1 MNKEEAKEEALEEA
15 LERIASAERELELAK
30 AALSEAKKPAAL
42 SEAKKPEEQWEPKGG
57 GFYLNYRNDVDEG
70 HSVLDAIRAGRE
82 FGTRQSAER
91 ASQVFTFFSR
101 LYKLAEELNPSG
113 KACWGSNYGV
123 FWDSTSDKWLI
134 DRASCGSLH
143 GLFET
148 RGAVI
153 KATEIMNRDKWERP
167 Y

>member
-15 LERIASAERELELAK
+15 LERIASAERELDLAK
-30 AALSEAKKPAAL
+30 AAL
-42 SEAKKPEEQWEPKGG
+42 SEAKKPEEQWEPYGG
-57 GFYLNYRNDVDEG
+57 GFYLSFRNEAKEG
-70 HSVLDAIRAGRE
+70 PSALDARLAGRE

-123 FWDSTSDKWLI
+123 FWGSASDKWLI
-134 DRASCGSLH
+134 DRTPCGSLN

-148 RGAVI
+148 YGAVI
-153 KATEIMNRDKWERP
+153 KATEIMNRDSWRMP